1 MAVTS
6 TPANSAIDICAR
18 ALILIGADP
27 ITSFDDGNNEALVAS
42 NVYEDIARASLT
54 SSRWRFSTNQA
65 ILNRLTDA
73 PTGRYD
79 AAYQLPDGW
88 LMTHAVTVNDTP
100 IEYQTYG
107 NKIYADEDAT
117 SVVILDYTYRAEE
130 TDFPSYFTIA
140 LELELARVFA
150 FSLARDAQLANLMA
164 QQAQTAMMKA
174 RTIDSQQQTTRK
186 LNTSR
191 FIAQRRS

>member
-42 NVYEDIARASLT
+42 NVYGDIARASLT

>member
-18 ALILIGADP
+18 ALILIGAEP

-42 NVYEDIARASLT
+42 NVYEDIARATLT
-54 SSRWRFSTNQA
+54 STRWRFATNQA
-65 ILNRLTDA
+65 ILNRLTDP

-88 LMTHAVTVNDTP
+88 LMTHAVTVNDVA

-107 NKIYADEDAT
+107 DKIFANEDST
-117 SVVILDYTYRAEE
+117 SEVILDYTYRAEE
-130 TDFPSYFTIA
+130 TDFPSYFTVA
-140 LELELARVFA
+140 LQFELARVFA
-150 FSLARDAQLANLMA
+150 FSIARDSQLSNLMGE
-164 QQAQTAMMKA
+164 QAQISMMKA
-174 RTIDSQQQTTRK
+174 RSTDSQQQTTRK
-186 LNTSR
+186 LNISR